1 MSFSGLLN
9 SLWNSK
15 SDGNK
20 SNVSNNPPPMRGTQG
35 LQGSPGLRG
44 TQNTQDIY
52 SQTDINKSVP
62 ISQGKEYM
70 LYKQSK
76 VNRVNNEINSFNV
89 NGNQN
94 YISNYNSN
102 SISNSN
108 SNYGNIR
115 EGFDGMIGPSQVN
128 KKNQQDSS
136 NRQSMEDEFNRSIS
150 SYATSQRNLMDKSQ
164 QFLQGKRTYGKNIHA
179 LQAANTDDIIPNW
192 VGCYKSG
199 NDGLIEQTDLGNNTN
214 LTDCKVRASDLGYST
229 FALRQK
235 GDSPGNTCFVGDN
248 IDKAQSGGIAT
259 KSVLSY
265 SFKKAEGANIGGLM
279 MNGQIGMYEDD
290 ITNDLV
296 TDLTAVANCDISIG
310 GKINPNTS
318 VATYGYNC
326 NGTQKSPYTA
336 PPPQQPQEIP
346 TPDGY
351 TKYPNKDSGGND
363 IIKLVDGTSIADL
376 AAACDKNENCS
387 GFNNGGWVKSVIKPE
402 EQWGSGNWNGKQLD
416 LYVKNPKPPKLTTQP
431 EPTVNCSKYGEG
443 DTNLPDECYNEIWK
457 SVCPAPMPPT
467 NWWRTQTKQA
477 VQLNMYQV
485 STMPD
490 PRLRAMCYTIPPEPV
505 VKTGSTINTN
515 SIWSKSWV
523 SINDGTNANSLSQ
536 LNDGTI
542 ICTNSAGYVY
552 TRPNI
557 STAWTQISGGPSQGN
572 STPSISSGWNGKC
585 IDQDRGNQGNGLQ
598 MQLYDCN
605 GGSNQ
610 QFVYNN
616 SNQTVTVPGGLCL
629 DVAGAG
635 TGNGTQV
642 IQWGCHGGSNQR
654 WVYGAD
660 KTLRPQ
666 HTSGKCLDALGF
678 NNSNGAKI
686 GIWDCN
692 GAVNQTWN
700 INKKVDNPVILMKS
714 VIQLLDGTYLG
725 VGKNDNMLYVKN
737 NLTDIWN
744 GYNPLLGLTKSNPVR
759 YVKININKNNECLQI
774 SQLAVYSNGVNIAPG
789 KTASA
794 PNIYSSQSIPAK
806 AIDGTLSTRD
816 YPNIYHSACRSGDYW
831 LLDLG
836 KEYDVDK
843 IVYYNRRDCCSERAN
858 GMVVQIFDNNM
869 SQKQFPTSNFTL
881 NSDMVQ
887 TITLNNVQKP
897 DPSTCCVISVTQ
909 TRDGTIIGVG
919 TDNSL
924 YKKKSLASKWTK
936 ITCPQSCCVTSI
948 STLNDGSIVGVGTN
962 GLIYTRKSLDSV
974 WTLVDSSMQMSSVTQ
989 LKDGTILGT
998 SQSGSF
1004 FRK

>member
-1 MSFSGLLN
+1 MSFTGLLN

-15 SDGNK
+15 SVVNKGNI
-20 SNVSNNPPPMRGTQG
+20 SNISNNPPPMRGTQG
-35 LQGSPGLRG
+35 LKSI
-44 TQNTQDIY
+44 QDIY
-52 SQTDINKSVP
+52 SQTNINTSIP
-62 ISQGKEYM
+62 ISQGKEYI

-76 VNRVNNEINSFNV
+76 VNSVNNEINDFKGTNFKGT
-89 NGNQN
+89 NFKGNDYQN
-94 YISNYNSN
+94 SYYQNTNSNY
-102 SISNSN
+102 N

-115 EGFDGMIGPSQVN
+115 EGFAGMVGPSQVN
-128 KKNQQDSS
+128 TKNQTDSS
-136 NRQSMEDEFNRSIS
+136 NLQTMEDEFNRSIS
-150 SYATSQRNLMDKSQ
+150 SYASSQRILMDKSQ

-179 LQAANTDDIIPNW
+179 IQAANTDDIIPNW
-192 VGCYKSG
+192 VGCYKPG

-235 GDSPGNTCFVGDN
+235 GSSAGNTCFVGDN
-248 IDKAQSGGIAT
+248 IDKAQSGGLAT

-290 ITNDLV
+290 ITNNLV
-296 TDLTAVANCDISIG
+296 TDLNAVANCDISMG
-310 GKINPNTS
+310 GKINANTS

-326 NGTQKSPYTA
+326 NGTQQSPFTP
-336 PPPQQPQEIP
+336 PPPQPVAVIP

-351 TKYPNKDSGGND
+351 TKYSNKDSGGND
-363 IIKLVDGTSIADL
+363 IIKMADGTSLADL
-376 AAACDKNENCS
+376 AATCDKNENCA
-387 GFNNGGWVKSVIKPE
+387 GFNSGGWVKSVIN
-402 EQWGSGNWNGKQLD
+402 EQSQWDSVNWNGKQLD
-416 LYVKNPKPPKLTTQP
+416 LYVKNKQKVSNDTKPPLQNKCAQ
-431 EPTVNCSKYGEG
+431 YGDN
-443 DTNLPDECYNEIWK
+443 DTNLPDECYSQMWNDAGCTAPVLDTTWWK
-457 SVCPAPMPPT
+457 
-467 NWWRTQTKQA
+467 NQTKA
-477 VQLNMYQV
+477 
-485 STMPD
+485 
-490 PRLRAMCYTIPPEPV
+490 V
-505 VKTGSTINTN
+505 VKNDMNLWATETDDVHRKGCYAAAPIVKSGSTINTG
-515 SIWSKSWV
+515 SLWSKSW
-523 SINDGTNANSLSQ
+523 SPINDGTWANSISQ

-542 ICTNSAGYVY
+542 IVTNGDGNIY
-552 TRPNI
+552 TRPNL
-557 STAWTQISGGPSQGN
+557 STGWTQISGGPSGGD

-585 IDQDRGNQGNGLQ
+585 IDQNGGNQSNGVQ

-605 GGSNQ
+605 GASNQ
-610 QFVYNN
+610 QFIYND
-616 SNQTVTVPGGLCL
+616 SNQTITAPGGLCL
-629 DVAGAG
+629 DVYGAG
-635 TGNGTQV
+635 TSNGTQA
-642 IQWGCHGGSNQR
+642 IQWSCWGGANQR

-666 HTSGKCLDALGF
+666 HTSNKCLDALGY
-678 NNSNGAKI
+678 NNSNGAKL

-692 GAVNQTWN
+692 GGPNQTWN
-700 INKKVDNPVILMKS
+700 INKKVVNPVILMKS

-744 GYNPLLGLTKSNPVR
+744 GYNPTLSLTKKNPIR
-759 YVKININKNNECLQI
+759 YVKININKNNDCLQI
-774 SQLAVYSNGVNIAPG
+774 AQLAVYSNGVNIAPG

-794 PNIYSSQSIPAK
+794 PNTYSSQSTPAN
-806 AIDGTLSTRD
+806 AIDGVLSTKD
-816 YPNIYHSACRSGDYW
+816 YPNIYHSSCRSGDYW

-869 SQKQFPTSNFTL
+869 SQSQFPTANFTL
-881 NSDMVQ
+881 NSDQIQ

-909 TRDGTIIGVG
+909 LTDGTIIGVG

-924 YKKKSLASKWTK
+924 WKKKSLASKWTK
-936 ITCPQSCCVTSI
+936 ITCPQSCCVISV

-974 WTLVDSSMQMSSVTQ
+974 WALVDSSMQMSAVTQ
-989 LKDGTILGT
+989 LKDGTILGL
-998 SQSGSF
+998 SQNGTF